1 MYMASQE
8 EDYCS
13 ANTPLSSNNSENV
26 LKESIMELSPPSYL
40 AAQHTNPV
48 QGTLLI
54 TVKHPNLMPSW
65 SRCWPGKA

>member
-8 EDYCS
+8 EDHCS

-26 LKESIMELSPPSYL
+26 LKGSMMELSPPSCL
-40 AAQHTNPV
+40 AAQHTSPA

-54 TVKHPNLMPSW
+54 RNISPYLYSPFA
-65 SRCWPGKA
+65 P